1 MCSGAVQQR
10 EARRMMKA
18 QKVSMFVH
26 YNGMLGKRNTK
37 LQIVCVIAFIEIYI
51 QCGEKLSHF

>member
-10 EARRMMKA
+10 EALRMMKA

-26 YNGMLGKRNTK
+26 YNGMLGKRKIK
-37 LQIVCVIAFIEIYI
+37 LQIVCV
-51 QCGEKLSHF
+51 